1 MKLTE
6 MQVKDFIELL
16 ASDAPA
22 PGGGSASAL
31 AGAMGI
37 GLGKMVAGLTIGKPK
52 YADHQETVQQIHDRA
67 GALVEQLTASIDR
80 DTEAFDGVSA
90 VFAMPKNTDEEKA
103 ARKEAMQKALK
114 EATLV
119 PFAVLTREEAEKALK
134 EVEQK

>member
-90 VFAMPKNTDEEKA
+90 VFAMPKTPM
-103 ARKEAMQKALK
+103 RKKQPAKRPCRK
-114 EATLV
+114 
-119 PFAVLTREEAEKALK
+119 P
-134 EVEQK
+134 